1 MEPLLMELD
10 ACRITHAASAA
21 CAQRIASAFS
31 RRFYRSHHSDE
42 LDKYDDV
49 ARFFFDQSRRKDSIK
64 KKEELLTLTRKTTA
78 IEAALKDVAK
88 VLQKST
94 P

>member
-21 CAQRIASAFS
+21 CAQSIASAFS

-64 KKEELLTLTRKTTA
+64 KKEELLTRKTA